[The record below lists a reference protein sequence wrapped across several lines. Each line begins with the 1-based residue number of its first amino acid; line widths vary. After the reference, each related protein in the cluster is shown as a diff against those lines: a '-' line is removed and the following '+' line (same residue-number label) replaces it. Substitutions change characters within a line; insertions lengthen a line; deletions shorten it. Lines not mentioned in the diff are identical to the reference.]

1 MSRERNIKSTKKP
14 EKLNVSDYDDK
25 TSAQKEKDVSVSK
38 PSGVQTFAK
47 IYYVLMPVLVVII
60 AGLLT
65 FAVTRQETATIV
77 KETTK
82 ETGTGTG
89 GKAKETPKKE
99 VLLTA
104 EELAKHD
111 GSDPNIP
118 VYLAILGRIYD
129 VDKGRRHYEVGSGYN
144 VFAGRD
150 STPSFVTGKFARED
164 ATDDVKGLSP
174 EDMMGVKGWLDFY
187 RKDYT
192 YVGKLI
198 GRYYDSEGKPSEAL
212 QEAKALIKEGQRLQ
226 KLQDAENKRFPGC
239 NSRWSKDEG
248 SLVWCSE
255 NRYVFRFSVIL
266 GFYPGVFTCCQCSC
280 NKAAHHL
287 GYCSHM
293 RTEVTGDRGHPEY
306 LQSQIQINF
315 TAMPAVKTCIISL
328 CQQWMFCYAK
338 QHQR

>member
-25 TSAQKEKDVSVSK
+25 TSAQKEKDISVSK

-77 KETTK
+77 KESTK

-99 VLLTA
+99 VLLTV

-198 GRYYDSEGKPSEAL
+198 GRYYDSEGKPTEAL

-255 NRYVFRFSVIL
+255 NRYVFKFSVKL
-266 GFYPGVFTCCQCSC
+266 GFH
-280 NKAAHHL
+280 AASVPTMKL
-287 GYCSHM
+287 PVPPWILFLYENRIIGN
-293 RTEVTGDRGHPEY
+293 RGHPAC
-306 LQSQIQINF
+306 LQSRIQFNSA
-315 TAMPAVKTCIISL
+315 AMPVVKTCVISL
-328 CQQWMFCYAK
+328 CQQWMFS
-338 QHQR
+338 

>member
-38 PSGVQTFAK
+38 PSGAQTFVK
-47 IYYVLMPVLVVII
+47 TYYVLMPVLVVVI

-82 ETGTGTG
+82 ETGPGTRA
-89 GKAKETPKKE
+89 KTKETSKKE

-129 VDKGRRHYEVGSGYN
+129 VEKGRRHYEVGSGYN

-198 GRYYDSEGKPSEAL
+198 GRYYDSEGKPTEAL
-212 QEAKALIKEGQRLQ
+212 QEAKSLIKEGQRLQ

-255 NRYVFRFSVIL
+255 NRYVFRLSVMLSFHMLPMFLQQSCSPSWIL
-266 GFYPGVFTCCQCSC
+266 FPYEDR
-280 NKAAHHL
+280 
-287 GYCSHM
+287 SH
-293 RTEVTGDRGHPEY
+293 
-306 LQSQIQINF
+306 
-315 TAMPAVKTCIISL
+315 
-328 CQQWMFCYAK
+328 W
-338 QHQR
+338 

>member
-1 MSRERNIKSTKKP
+1 MSRERNIKSTKKS
-14 EKLNVSDYDDK
+14 EKIESDHDDY

-77 KETTK
+77 KRTTK

-129 VDKGRRHYEVGSGYN
+129 VDKGKRHYEVDSGYN

-164 ATDDVKGLSP
+164 ATDVVKGLSP

-192 YVGKLI
+192 YVGKLM
-198 GRYYDSEGKPSEAL
+198 GRYYDSEGKPTEAL

-255 NRYVFRFSVIL
+255 NRYVFRFSVML
-266 GFYPGVFTCCQCSC
+266 GFHMLPMFLQQIKV
-280 NKAAHHL
+280 AHHL

-293 RTEVTGDRGHPEY
+293 RTEVASDRGHPAY

-315 TAMPAVKTCIISL
+315 TAMLAVKTCIISV
-328 CQQWMFCYAK
+328 CQQWMFSYAK

>member
-1 MSRERNIKSTKKP
+1 MSRERNIKSTKKS
-14 EKLNVSDYDDK
+14 EKIESDHDDY

-77 KETTK
+77 KGTTK
-82 ETGTGTG
+82 ETGTGKG

-198 GRYYDSEGKPSEAL
+198 GRYYDSEGKPTEAL

-255 NRYVFRFSVIL
+255 NSAGINRDWVGVPRRMFKPGKKDPKCVCVKATGPSSDTGEGNEGDL
-266 GFYPGVFTCCQCSC
+266 NNPNMKLYPGCGKYDVSC
-280 NKAAHHL
+280 KL
-287 GYCSHM
+287 
-293 RTEVTGDRGHPEY
+293 
-306 LQSQIQINF
+306 
-315 TAMPAVKTCIISL
+315 
-328 CQQWMFCYAK
+328 
-338 QHQR
+338 